1 MSSRIPTLALLVAA
15 ALLAG
20 CGGSAPSGSTTAD
33 TSAPSTTA
41 PASTTS
47 KEGEGEGTYPEA
59 AREAFLDSCE
69 GGSTPETCE
78 CALRYLEE
86 NVSIEDFVEAGIAI
100 SQGEPPP
107 DVITKA
113 DESCQ

>member
-1 MSSRIPTLALLVAA
+1 MSPRIPTLALLVTA

-20 CGGSAPSGSTTAD
+20 CGGSAPSPTTEATTAG
-33 TSAPSTTA
+33 TTA
-41 PASTTS
+41 PTSSTS
-47 KEGEGEGTYPEA
+47 KDGEGEGAYPET

-86 NVSIEDFVEAGIAI
+86 NVSLEDFVQAGIAI

>member
-1 MSSRIPTLALLVAA
+1 L
-15 ALLAG
+15 
-20 CGGSAPSGSTTAD
+20 
-33 TSAPSTTA
+33 
-41 PASTTS
+41 TTS
-47 KEGEGEGTYPEA
+47 KEGEGGGAYPEA

-78 CALRYLEE
+78 CALQYLEE
-86 NVSIEDFVEAGIAI
+86 NVSLEDFVQAGIAI

-107 DVITKA
+107 AVITKA

>member
-1 MSSRIPTLALLVAA
+1 MSPRIPTLALVVAA

-20 CGGSAPSGSTTAD
+20 CGGSSPSATTEDSIPATSTT
-33 TSAPSTTA
+33 ST
-41 PASTTS
+41 STTS
-47 KEGEGEGTYPEA
+47 KEGGGEGGYPSA

-86 NVSIEDFVEAGIAI
+86 NVPLEEFVQAGIAI

-107 DVITKA
+107 PAITKA